1 MAASHEKTYEVYNG
15 VSEEDVPS
23 SKWGWSELSP
33 KTIQIAGWIS
43 VLFLL
48 GYNFGNHRGHVET
61 IWLLSLAALIAIG
74 LILFAL
80 RPQLSQIRT
89 LTGKNEPVGHVEP
102 DWAYDQKTLSGE
114 YSNLTDAELR
124 ALNIDPARVRHL
136 REVEGSA
143 EAK

>member
-23 SKWGWSELSP
+23 AKWGWSELSP
-33 KTIQIAGWIS
+33 KSVQIAGWIS

-48 GYNFGNHRGHVET
+48 GFNFGNHRGHVET
-61 IWLLSLAALIAIG
+61 IWLLAIAALLAIG

-80 RPQLSQIRT
+80 RPQLSQVRA
-89 LTGKNEPVGHVEP
+89 LTGKNEPVGYIEK
-102 DWAYDQKTLSGE
+102 DWNYDQKTLSGD
-114 YSNLTDAELR
+114 YANLTDGQLR
-124 ALNIDPARVRHL
+124 AMNIDPSRVAHL
-136 REVEGSA
+136 RQIEGTA